1 MNIGTGGY
9 TDAEL
14 FTALCSNTREVYY
27 EYVVQNAQGQT
38 LGQLP
43 IEDGRVSFDSGNEVM
58 RTFSGT
64 TRASDLFN
72 ITSTDFY
79 LTPWM
84 CLKYRNDVVKWSLG
98 KFIVNPSEN
107 YKENLKTVEI
117 TGYDLGKLALDDK
130 SDSRV
135 YMATGSLYTSLA
147 SQIAGTVYSNINVES
162 SPKTAT
168 NPVEWEIGTE
178 KLKIINDLMDSITYD
193 PLYFDE
199 YGVGQLNEYVDYAL
213 RDIDRVY
220 TDNEQSIILDGITYA
235 SNKFEIPNK
244 FIRYVENPDAAY
256 LISTYTNSDPNSP
269 YSTVSRGRTI
279 VDSAS
284 VSDIATQ
291 ADLDAYVR
299 KIAAEKMQNV
309 ETLDFS
315 TLNMPGHGFKD
326 CLLVSIES
334 YGVNSKYIE
343 TGWEMDL
350 SRGGTMSHKCE
361 KVVQL

>member
-14 FTALCSNTREVYY
+14 FSALCSNTREVYY

-43 IEDGRVSFDSGNEVM
+43 IENGRVSFDSGNEVM

-84 CLKYRNDVVKWSLG
+84 CLKYRNDVVKWPLG

-107 YKENLKTVEI
+107 YKENVKTVEI

-130 SDSRV
+130 SDSRI
-135 YMATGSLYTSLA
+135 YMATGSVYTSLA
-147 SQIAGTVYSNINVES
+147 SQIAGSIYTYMDVQQSQ
-162 SPKTAT
+162 KTAQ
-168 NPVEWEIGTE
+168 NPYEWEIGTE
-178 KLKIINDLMDSITYD
+178 KIKIINDLMKSISYD
-193 PLYFDE
+193 PMYFNE
-199 YGVGQLNEYVDYAL
+199 IGTCMINEYIEPVL
-213 RDIDRVY
+213 RDIDRIY
-220 TDNEQSIILDGITYA
+220 ADNEQSIILDGITYA

-244 FIRYVENPDAAY
+244 YVRYVENPDAAY
-256 LISTYTNSDPNSP
+256 LISTYINDDPNSP
-269 YSTVSRGRTI
+269 YSTVSRGRI
-279 VDSAS
+279 IADVDS
-284 VSDIATQ
+284 VSDIASQT
-291 ADLDAYVR
+291 DLDNYVR
-299 KIAAEKMQNV
+299 KVAMEKMQEI